1 MSAAADSTLVQL
13 ALASGMYAEAK
24 SRRLRLA
31 IEAHEQGAS
40 WSAIGSALGMTEAGA
55 RQLVN
60 RARKEAA
67 DD

>member
-1 MSAAADSTLVQL
+1 MSADLDSTLGQL

-31 IEAHEQGAS
+31 IMAHEQGAS
-40 WSAIGSALGMTEAGA
+40 WSSIGAALGMTEAGA

-60 RARKEAA
+60 RAKEAA
-67 DD
+67 DG